1 MQTTSRAILQTL
13 LASDPSLSA
22 AERRA
27 LERLLAGDF
36 QVKESA
42 DLDQPLLVTQQKAA
56 YLLSVSRVTIYR
68 MTKAGLLHPVEI
80 LPGTLR
86 YPFREVVALAAKE
99 AAQGES

>member
-27 LERLLAGDF
+27 LEQLLAGDF
-36 QVKESA
+36 RGKESV
-42 DLDQPLLVTQQKAA
+42 DLAQPLFVTQQKAA
-56 YLLSVSRVTIYR
+56 YLLSVNRVTIYR

-86 YPFREVVALAAKE
+86 YPLREVAALTAKPAAE
-99 AAQGES
+99 RGS